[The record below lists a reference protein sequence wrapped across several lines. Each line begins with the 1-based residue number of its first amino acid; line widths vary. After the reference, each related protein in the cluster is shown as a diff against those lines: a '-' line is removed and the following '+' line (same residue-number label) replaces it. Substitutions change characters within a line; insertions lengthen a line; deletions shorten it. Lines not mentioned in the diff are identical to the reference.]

1 MGRRISRKVW
11 TKTTVEQWPEESSA
25 SPTSF
30 KKYVW
35 DEWHMLAELNG
46 KNNDAALVTYTW
58 GPDLSGT
65 FGGAGGVGGL
75 LGISKKT
82 VPTAN
87 LACLYDG
94 NGNITQLVDM
104 ATGDAKAHY
113 EYDPFGNL
121 IQSEGVSGLQTWNK
135 FRFSTK
141 QIEEELLI
149 PTTSSSAGVSPDL
162 YYYGYRYYSPRLGRW
177 ITRDPIE
184 EEGGENLYGFVKNQ
198 PISFC
203 DIFGL
208 ACNVTS
214 FSVKVEK
221 WIVHWPSYG
230 FGGRRYS
237 KQLKVEF
244 KLEIDECSD
253 KKDCSIR
260 QYKKGLVKIGGGITK
275 DFPDWE
281 IDSAGGRISWWDGES
296 WESTTRGKW
305 KKNGKI
311 AIWEDR
317 PGFSGLTINDF
328 PCYFGGVGGV
338 GHFDFKTEIRENLKV
353 VREITWGL
361 LINYQ
366 NPKSGKHYFCL

>member
-1 MGRRISRKVW
+1 MGYDEDNDEIETEQRIYSYDPIGNRTASTPGIQPTTDYTSNSLNQYTLTANPLEEFTYDLDGNLQTTGDFKMEYDAENRLVSIYPKREAIGDKKVVYQYDYMGRRISRKVW
-11 TKTTVEQWPEESSA
+11 TKTSVDKWPEESSA

-35 DEWHMLAELNG
+35 DGWHLLAELNG

-104 ATGDAKAHY
+104 ATGDAKAQY

-121 IQSEGVSGLQTWNK
+121 IKSEGVSGLESWNK

-162 YYYGYRYYSPRLGRW
+162 YYYGYRFYSPRLGRW
-177 ITRDPIE
+177 LSRDPIGDMIE
-184 EEGGENLYGFVKNQ
+184 YNLYQFLGNQ
-198 PISFC
+198 PIGKI
-203 DIFGL
+203 DLFGL
-208 ACNVTS
+208 MMSAS
-214 FSVKVEK
+214 S
-221 WIVHWPSYG
+221 
-230 FGGRRYS
+230 
-237 KQLKVEF
+237 
-244 KLEIDECSD
+244 
-253 KKDCSIR
+253 
-260 QYKKGLVKIGGGITK
+260 LV
-275 DFPDWE
+275 
-281 IDSAGGRISWWDGES
+281 DG
-296 WESTTRGKW
+296 
-305 KKNGKI
+305 
-311 AIWEDR
+311 
-317 PGFSGLTINDF
+317 
-328 PCYFGGVGGV
+328 
-338 GHFDFKTEIRENLKV
+338 
-353 VREITWGL
+353 
-361 LINYQ
+361 
-366 NPKSGKHYFCL
+366 